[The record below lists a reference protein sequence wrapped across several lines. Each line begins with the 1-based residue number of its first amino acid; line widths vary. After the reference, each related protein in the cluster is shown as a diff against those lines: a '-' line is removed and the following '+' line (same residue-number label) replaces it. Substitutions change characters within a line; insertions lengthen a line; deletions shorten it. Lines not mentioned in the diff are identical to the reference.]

1 MNKMVNWKN
10 VPFIRII
17 LPMIAGILI
26 AIYQDL
32 NSHNW
37 LYALGISFAVL
48 VVIFIGVKKRPTLN
62 KELLFGGW
70 FYWLIFLVGVNLI
83 VFKTAKNDS
92 IHYQK
97 IATNNEFL
105 IEIVEIPKEKPNSI
119 QVIANIFTC
128 IDSNANALKS
138 SGNVILYFE
147 KDSASLRLLQGDKL
161 YIQSD
166 LNNIAPPVN
175 PGQFNY
181 KQYLEFNQIYQQGFV
196 SSMNYKVLEHG
207 GFSVISFAAGIR
219 DHLLQ
224 ILKENGLKDNEMA
237 VASALILGYKD
248 DLGEELKHSYSSAG
262 ATHVLAVSGL
272 HVGIIFLV
280 LNFLFN
286 LLDKNDRFKIT
297 KTILLLLCLW
307 FYATLTGLSPSVVRA
322 ATMFSFVAF
331 GKSFARKSSIYNTLA
346 SSALVLLIY
355 NPYLIM
361 EVGFQLS
368 YLAVLGIVYFQN
380 LIYKRVYVKNKYLD
394 YVWMITSVSI
404 AAQLTTFP
412 LGLLY
417 FHQFPTY
424 FFISNLFVIPGAMI
438 IIGVGLL
445 LFATSWIPF
454 VSAAIG
460 WFLSML
466 IYFMNTLVMS
476 IDQLPFSLIEGIS
489 ITILEC
495 WLVYVIIVFFV
506 IGYESRK
513 LKYILFALSFT
524 VFFIGKDLYE
534 DYHLSQTKQV
544 VIYDIKNGDNINFI
558 SPNENFFI
566 ADSELFSD
574 NSTMLFNVKHHWF
587 DMDAQHPKHLEL
599 FQDIASNNLL
609 SESGLYQFYDFK
621 MFHYNE
627 KIHFELDNPI
637 NIDVLYLTTNDFVDS
652 VSIFQ
657 NFNPEIIVLGHDC
670 NWKTRKWINEN
681 NLGFKVHNLKK
692 EGAFMMNL

>member
-1 MNKMVNWKN
+1 MNKMVSWKN

-37 LYALGISFAVL
+37 FYALGISLVL
-48 VVIFIGVKKRPTLN
+48 LLFIMLSIKKNPTLN
-62 KELLFGGW
+62 KELYFGGT
-70 FYWLIFLVGVNLI
+70 FYLMMFLVGVNLI

-92 IHYQK
+92 SHYQK
-97 IATNNEFL
+97 VAINNEY
-105 IEIVEIPKEKPNSI
+105 IVEIVEIPKEKPNSVQI
-119 QVIANIFTC
+119 IANVFSC
-128 IDSNANALKS
+128 IDSNNIAQKS

-147 KDSASLRLLQGDKL
+147 KDSSSLKLLQGDKL

-166 LNNIAPPVN
+166 LSSIAPPLN

-196 SSMNYKVLEHG
+196 SSEHYKLLEQG
-207 GFSVISFAAGIR
+207 GFSIIGYAATLR
-219 DHLLQ
+219 DRLLS
-224 ILKENGLKDNEMA
+224 ILKKNGLKNNEMA

-286 LLDKNDRFKIT
+286 IFDKNDKFRIT
-297 KTILLLLCLW
+297 KTLFLLICLW

-346 SSALVLLIY
+346 SSALVLLVY

-394 YVWMITSVSI
+394 YIWMITSVSI

-424 FFISNLFVIPGAMI
+424 FFISNLFVIPGAMV

-445 LFATSWIPF
+445 LFATSWIPV

-506 IGYESRK
+506 MGYESRK
-513 LKYILFALSFT
+513 LKFILFALSFT
-524 VFFIGKDLYE
+524 VFFIGKDLFE

-587 DMDAQHPKHLEL
+587 DMDAHQPQHFEL
-599 FQDIASNNLL
+599 FQDITSNNLF

-621 MFHYNE
+621 MFHYSE
-627 KIHFELDNPI
+627 VIHFELDNPI
-637 NIDVLYLTTNDFVDS
+637 NVDALYLSTKDFVDS

-657 NFNPEIIVLGHDC
+657 NFNPEIIVLGHNC
-670 NWKTRKWINEN
+670 NWKTRKWMNEN
-681 NLGFKVHNLKK
+681 ISGYKVHDLKK
-692 EGAFMMNL
+692 SGAFMMNL